1 MKDTEV
7 KTYVKER
14 YGNIARTGGSGCG
27 CNSGCCGSP
36 SPDLISRVIGYS
48 DEEMAAVPEGANLGL
63 GCGNPTAIA
72 ALKPG
77 ETVLDLGSGAGFDAF
92 LSARQVGPTGKV
104 IGVDMTPDMLSRA
117 RENAK
122 KGKFNHVDFRQGEI
136 ENLPVESNTV
146 DTIIS
151 NCVINLSP
159 DKPKV
164 FSEAFRVLKPGG
176 RIAVSDIVLLE
187 PLPDYVRDSVAA
199 YTACVAGAN
208 LKEEYLGAIMQAGF
222 EKIEVVGENVFDL
235 DFIDMAPELMKEAEA
250 LGITEEMIQHVA
262 ETIVSVKVQAVKPA
276 N

>member
-1 MKDTEV
+1 MKDAEI
-7 KTYVKER
+7 KSYIKDR
-14 YGNIARTGGSGCG
+14 YGKIARTGGSGCG
-27 CNSGCCGSP
+27 CSSNCCGSP
-36 SPDLISRVIGYS
+36 SADLISRVIGYS
-48 DEEMAAVPEGANLGL
+48 DAELSAVPEGANLGL

-92 LSARQVGPTGKV
+92 LASKQVGTAGRI

-117 RENAK
+117 RENAR
-122 KGKFNHVDFRQGEI
+122 KGGYGNVEFRHGEI
-136 ENLPVESNTV
+136 ENLPVESGTV

-187 PLPDYVRDSVAA
+187 PLPEFVRDSIAA

-208 LKEEYLGAIMQAGF
+208 LKSEYLGAIQRAGF
-222 EKIEVVGENVFDL
+222 ENIKVVGENVFDL
-235 DFIDMAPELMKEAEA
+235 DFIDMAPELVKEAES
-250 LGITEEMIQHVA
+250 LGITEEMIQHIA
-262 ETIVSVKVQAVKPA
+262 ETIVSVKVRATKPV
-276 N
+276 